1 MYIIIHICDP
11 NVYKYS
17 TNVCITNIY
26 VHKREL
32 YTNVHKVFYIRSY
45 IGANFTYLELVS

>member
-11 NVYKYS
+11 NVYKVYKRLY
-17 TNVCITNIY
+17 ITNIY

-45 IGANFTYLELVS
+45 IGANFTYSNLVS